1 MESKRG
7 GKRSG
12 AGRKRGSANL
22 KTQAIAVKLAE
33 DGEILPLAVMV
44 KTMRGLWAV
53 ARRPDGTLD
62 MDKAKEACG
71 IAYQAAPYM
80 HAKLS
85 NTTVKGDADS
95 PLTIQVIRFADDPA
109 PG

>member
-22 KTQAIAVKLAE
+22 KTQAIAVKLIE
-33 DGEILPLAVMV
+33 DGEVLPLDVMV
-44 KTMRGLWAV
+44 NTMRGLWAA
-53 ARRPDGTLD
+53 ARQQDGTLHAERA
-62 MDKAKEACG
+62 MLACS
-71 IAYQAAPYM
+71 IAEKAAPYM